1 LCRLLLISQVKKWEV
16 VGYPLRGNPNLV
28 KLAKLKELKHIA
40 NMAMLAD
47 IVDEIDKE
55 TEIPEDWEIEIMAQ
69 ANIQKRQPQ
78 KQIEEAKERIRE
90 ADEQLRTLSLSLLS
104 S

>member
-1 LCRLLLISQVKKWEV
+1 
-16 VGYPLRGNPNLV
+16 VGSDWYPLRGNPNLV

-55 TEIPEDWEIEIMAQ
+55 TEIPEDWEIEIMA
-69 ANIQKRQPQ
+69 
-78 KQIEEAKERIRE
+78 
-90 ADEQLRTLSLSLLS
+90 
-104 S
+104 